1 MATYKKYKDLSN
13 NEESRQKQEVK
24 KQELNDEEQ
33 ITKIESVEHKKW
45 LIENNK
51 VVVVDIYGDWCG
63 PCKVIMPKYKDICS
77 RYSRNGECAVVKED
91 VDKQIS
97 SDVRGVPTFQ
107 FFFKGKPQGVIVGG
121 DIAGVERKLVEL
133 LNSE

>member
-13 NEESRQKQEVK
+13 NEGQKQEVR
-24 KQELNDEEQ
+24 KQELDEDPV
-33 ITKIESVEHKKW
+33 TKIESAEHKKW

-77 RYSRNGECAVVKED
+77 RYSRNGECVIVKED
-91 VDKQIS
+91 VDKQFS

-107 FFFKGKPQGVIVGG
+107 FFFKGKSQGVIVGG

-133 LNSE
+133 LQYE

>member
-13 NEESRQKQEVK
+13 NEGQKQEVR
-24 KQELNDEEQ
+24 KQELDEDPV
-33 ITKIESVEHKKW
+33 IKIESAEHKKW

-97 SDVRGVPTFQ
+97 NDVRGVPTFQ

-133 LNSE
+133 LQYE